1 MDAIHCNYHDYGN
14 RNRSFRLFMDYVANV
29 IPFFGRNLT
38 RIYFK
43 LTQSTFAGAP
53 RRLSLCRFRPEGKG
67 LERETLCPFPRVR
80 RFGTHCETGSKFLL
94 LFSIKSKNENSLF
107 RRESSKRANRPS
119 SPSGILARLCQLSA
133 KHCQPW
139 RDCAQSV
146 LASLLFLTHAPF
158 INSNR
163 RLRR

>member
-29 IPFFGRNLT
+29 ILFFGRNLT

-53 RRLSLCRFRPEGKG
+53 RRFSPCRFRLVGKG

-94 LFSIKSKNENSLF
+94 LFSIKSKNENFLF
-107 RRESSKRANRPS
+107 CQKNSKRAKPH
-119 SPSGILARLCQLSA
+119 LHQE
-133 KHCQPW
+133 KFW
-139 RDCAQSV
+139 RDCAPSP
-146 LASLLFLTHAPF
+146 LTKKGSHRTLCNCPFLFILLL
-158 INSNR
+158 
-163 RLRR
+163 